1 MIARVELEC
10 AMAAIIT
17 SPSAKAH
24 FEADAAAFAATFG
37 LPDDEVAHLRRMGL
51 DLGALTDGFVAKR
64 VTTLR
69 WSAKRT
75 LALLGPAG
83 TDLAQEF
90 VDLHPA
96 GESLRSEAGRF
107 TDFVVDRTASGRD
120 GSVRA
125 DVIAEM
131 ARFERCRSDSFWGA
145 VAAIEPTPEHS
156 ALLRL
161 KAGATVDSF
170 DRDLRILYHDPT
182 MAPARSRPDRCTLAF
197 VHLGSAAGFR
207 VLRLR
212 ESEERLV
219 RSLAAPDPSPTRLDA
234 APPDD
239 AAIIEADTND
249 VVHRLVEGGLLEWV

>member
-1 MIARVELEC
+1 M
-10 AMAAIIT
+10 
-17 SPSAKAH
+17 
-24 FEADAAAFAATFG
+24 G
-37 LPDDEVAHLRRMGL
+37 PDLS
-51 DLGALTDGFVAKR
+51 ALTGAFVAKR

-83 TDLAQEF
+83 NDLAQEF

-96 GESLRSEAGRF
+96 GESLRAEAGRF

-156 ALLRL
+156 PRLRL
-161 KAGATVDSF
+161 KAAATVDSF

-197 VHLGSAAGFR
+197 VHLGARPVSGSCGCGNPR
-207 VLRLR
+207 
-212 ESEERLV
+212 SGWYGPLV
-219 RSLAAPDPSPTRLDA
+219 EPDPSDEA
-234 APPDD
+234 AV
-239 AAIIEADTND
+239 IEADTD
-249 VVHRLVEGGLLEWV
+249 GVVRRLVEGGLLEWV